1 MKTMSQHTE
10 WLSMIE
16 ISGPFLAVSVLE
28 KVFPQGLELLET
40 YRKNRIRSAYE
51 EWRDAV
57 EEDDPQ
63 LPELH
68 RAWIELVLDELLE
81 YEDSVLEAA
90 SNEFAYKSPDGD
102 GQFNP
107 DFVLKGDG
115 DSAPMLFVSIMPEG
129 TDLEKVKVGD
139 GWPVPVFERMTLLCR
154 DKGVRLG
161 LVTNG
166 ERWML
171 VNAPVGSTSS
181 HVSWYARLWFQ
192 EPVTLKSF
200 QSLLGV
206 RRWFGPEEE
215 TLPVMLEDSL
225 QHHEEV
231 TDTLGEQV
239 KRAVEVLVQC
249 LDKADQDRNRELL
262 HDVPSAELYEAGLTV
277 MMRLV
282 FVLCAEERGL
292 LLLDDP
298 IYDQYYAITTLR
310 GQLAEEADQH
320 GHEVLERRH
329 DAWTR
334 LLAVFRAVYGGIEHE
349 SLRMPALGGSL
360 FDPDRFPFLEGR
372 AKGTHWQ
379 ETPAQPLPI
388 DNRTVLLLLEALQV
402 LEQRGGALLLSYKA
416 LDVEQIGHV
425 YEGLLE
431 HTVRR
436 LKKDTLG
443 LIGSQKAKNP
453 NIALAELE
461 SARLD
466 GEDALISIVETTTS
480 RSKSA
485 ITNALAKEVDDATF
499 GKIVTVCGGDME
511 LAARLKPFVHLLRSD
526 AWGDFIV
533 YRAHSFA
540 VTLGADRRETGTHY
554 TPKSLTESI
563 VETTLEP
570 VSYVGPAEGKPREEW
585 QLKSSAELLD
595 LKICD
600 PAMGSGAFLV
610 QVCRWLSER
619 LVEAWGKE
627 KGQGKF
633 ITVDGDALAS
643 AGSAEPMPDS
653 LDERLLIARR
663 LVAEKCLY
671 GVDLNPLAV
680 ELAKLSIW
688 LITLAKGRPFGFLDH
703 NLRSGDSL
711 LGLHKLEQL
720 TKFSLHP
727 EKKQTI
733 SIFASNIEAA
743 VKDAHDL
750 RKQLR
755 ETPIRDIRDVQY
767 MERLDQQAR
776 QKLEHIEHIADAMIG
791 EALASGGNQRALDTA
806 MDNLSTWAAAYIEG
820 DTETGRKIIA
830 EARKSLSIDLPA
842 GKLPRK
848 PFHWA
853 LEFPE
858 VFERG
863 GFDGII
869 GNPPYMGGKIIS
881 RLLGTTYRKAVVD
894 ANSRNVKGSADLCVY
909 FLLRAV
915 WNLSSSTVG
924 LVTTNSISEGDNR
937 EVGLDRLE
945 DIRASIYAATPNMVW
960 PGKANVTVTPI
971 WITRRVWN
979 GTRKLGEQTVER
991 ISPYLTETSQSQAG
1005 PFPLYQ
1011 NANKAFQGSLVH
1023 GKGFIISDQEARALF
1038 KMNKRNA
1045 DVIVP
1050 YMRGEDFL
1058 KNPSLKPLKWV
1069 VNFRD
1074 WDETK
1079 ARSYKEVFA
1088 ILVERVKEEREA
1100 VVAKGKQIHEYDFW
1114 KFWDKRLESYER
1126 ISNLEWVLFH
1136 PFTSKYL
1143 ATGFCSSDIVF
1154 AAPHV
1159 VIGFDDYSHFAMI
1172 QSTIHESWVRQYS
1185 STLETR
1191 MRYAPSDCFET
1202 YPFQLESSELDETGR
1217 QYYDSRQSLML
1228 ESGLGLTS
1236 TYNRFHSKEEQ
1247 LAGFQK
1253 LRGLHAEMD
1262 RAVVAAYGWDD
1273 LDLGHGFHETKQG
1286 IRFTISEQ
1294 ARREVLQRLL
1304 KLNHERYEEEVAQG
1318 LHDRRNNKTSTPRKK
1333 KISPAKDDGNLE
1345 LFNFENVSQKGSK

>member
-1 MKTMSQHTE
+1 MKNMSQHTE

-16 ISGPFLAVSVLE
+16 VSGPFLAVSVLE
-28 KVFPQGLELLET
+28 KVFPQGLESLET

-90 SNEFAYKSPDGD
+90 SDEFTYKSPDGD
-102 GQFNP
+102 GQFKP

-115 DSAPMLFVSIMPEG
+115 GSAPMMFVSIMPEG

-192 EPVTLKSF
+192 EPVTLKAF

-206 RRWFGPEEE
+206 RRWFGPAEE

-262 HDVPSAELYEAGLTV
+262 HDVPPAELYEAGLTV

-298 IYDQYYAITTLR
+298 VYDQHYAITTLR

-443 LIGSQKAKNP
+443 LIGSHKAKNP

-485 ITNALAKEVDDATF
+485 IINALAKEVDDATF
-499 GKIVTVCGGDME
+499 GRIVTVCGGDME
-511 LAARLKPFVHLLRSD
+511 LAARLKPFAHLLRSD

-570 VSYVGPAEGKPREEW
+570 VVYVGPAEGKPREEW

-627 KGQGKF
+627 TGKGKF
-633 ITVDGDALAS
+633 ITVDGVALES

-727 EKKQTI
+727 EKKKTI
-733 SIFASNIEAA
+733 SMFASNIEAA
-743 VKDAHDL
+743 VKDALTL

-755 ETPIRDIRDVQY
+755 ETPIRDIRDVKY

-820 DTETGRKIIA
+820 DNETGRKIIA
-830 EARKSLSIDLPA
+830 EARKSLSTDLPA
-842 GKLPRK
+842 GKPPRK

-863 GFDGII
+863 GFDGML
-869 GNPPYMGGKIIS
+869 GNPPFLWGMRIS
-881 RLLGTTYRKAVVD
+881 TNFGESYLKWLQFIAQRSIGT
-894 ANSRNVKGSADLCVY
+894 ADLCAHFFVRSDD
-909 FLLRAV
+909 L
-915 WNLSSSTVG
+915 
-924 LVTTNSISEGDNR
+924 TNSNSCYGFLSTDTIATGDTREIS
-937 EVGLDRLE
+937 LDVLQKRKR
-945 DIRASIYAATPNMVW
+945 IIYFAVSSMDW
-960 PGKANVTVTPI
+960 PGKASVKVAVVCLT
-971 WITRRVWN
+971 
-979 GTRKLGEQTVER
+979 KLMWKSLCTLNNNKQNQIATNLSEFFLEKPYTLQTNKGKMFIGHYPMGKGFVLDSETAHFLLQDNANHDVVF
-991 ISPYLTETSQSQAG
+991 PYLTGQDVNTS
-1005 PFPLYQ
+1005 PT
-1011 NANKAFQGSLVH
+1011 
-1023 GKGFIISDQEARALF
+1023 QEASRWAINFGEKTEEEARLYPLCF
-1038 KMNKRNA
+1038 EIIEDHVKPERMKSKRKANRERWWKYA
-1045 DVIVP
+1045 ETRPGLCEAIKE
-1050 YMRGEDFL
+1050 GEDIFVQPFVS
-1058 KNPSLKPLKWV
+1058 KYINPVRVDGNQIFSSPMVVIARDTWLLFSVVQSSLH
-1069 VNFRD
+1069 
-1074 WDETK
+1074 
-1079 ARSYKEVFA
+1079 EVFC
-1088 ILVERVKEEREA
+1088 R
-1100 VVAKGKQIHEYDFW
+1100 
-1114 KFWDKRLESYER
+1114 
-1126 ISNLEWVLFH
+1126 
-1136 PFTSKYL
+1136 
-1143 ATGFCSSDIVF
+1143 
-1154 AAPHV
+1154 
-1159 VIGFDDYSHFAMI
+1159 HFA
-1172 QSTIHESWVRQYS
+1172 S
-1185 STLETR
+1185 SLGGTL
-1191 MRYAPSDCFET
+1191 RYAPTDLFEK
-1202 YPFQLESSELDETGR
+1202 YPLPADGGSTIDVGKKYHDYRQQLMIAEDK
-1217 QYYDSRQSLML
+1217 
-1228 ESGLGLTS
+1228 GLTS
-1236 TYNRFHSKEEQ
+1236 IYNMFHDQ
-1247 LAGFQK
+1247 NVVIFDFQEFRNLHIK
-1253 LRGLHAEMD
+1253 LD
-1262 RAVVAAYGWDD
+1262 QAVAAAYGWDD
-1273 LDLGHGFHETKQG
+1273 IDLGHGFHETKQG
-1286 IRFTISEQ
+1286 IRFTISEE

-1318 LHDRRNNKTSTPRKK
+1318 LHDKKKKKTSTPRKK
-1333 KISPAKDDGNLE
+1333 KTSPAKDDGNLD
-1345 LFNFENVSQKGSK
+1345 LFNFMNASTKGSK

>member
-1 MKTMSQHTE
+1 MSRNMSQHTE

-16 ISGPFLAVSVLE
+16 VSGPFLAVSVLE
-28 KVFPQGLELLET
+28 KIFPQGLESLET
-40 YRKNRIRSAYE
+40 CRKKRIRSAYE

-68 RAWIELVLDELLE
+68 RAWIGLVLEELLE

-90 SNEFAYKSPDGD
+90 SDEISYKSPDGD
-102 GQFNP
+102 GQFKP

-115 DSAPMLFVSIMPEG
+115 GSAPMLFVSLMPEG

-192 EPVTLKSF
+192 EPVTLMAF

-206 RRWFGPEEE
+206 RRWFGSEDE
-215 TLPVMLEDSL
+215 TLPAILEDSL
-225 QHHEEV
+225 SHHEEV

-239 KRAVEVLVQC
+239 KRAVEVLIQC

-262 HDVPSAELYEAGLTV
+262 HDVLPAVLYEAGLTV

-292 LLLDDP
+292 LLLNDP
-298 IYDQYYAITTLR
+298 VYDRHYAITTLR

-461 SARLD
+461 SAQLD
-466 GEDALISIVETTTS
+466 GLDTLAKLVKETTL
-480 RSKSA
+480 RSLPA
-485 ITNALAKEVDDATF
+485 IKKALQKEVDDATF
-499 GKIVTVCGGDME
+499 GKIVTVCGGDMA

-570 VSYVGPAEGKPREEW
+570 VAYVGPAEGKPRDEW

-627 KGQGKF
+627 TVQGKF
-633 ITVDGDALAS
+633 ITVDGVSLES

-688 LITLAKGRPFGFLDH
+688 LITLAKSRPFGFLDH

-727 EKKQTI
+727 EKKPII

-743 VKDAHDL
+743 VTDALTL

-767 MERLDQQAR
+767 MERLDQEAR

-791 EALASGGNQRALDTA
+791 EVLVADGNSKKIDNALD
-806 MDNLSTWAAAYIEG
+806 NISIWASEYCSQSNPTSIKVIN
-820 DTETGRKIIA
+820 D
-830 EARKSLSIDLPA
+830 ARRFLLENIPN
-842 GKLPRK
+842 K

-863 GFDGII
+863 GFDAIV
-869 GNPPYMGGKIIS
+869 GNPPFIPITGIEWLVRRYIESQYVCAVGRHNTFSSFAERALSITHSNANIGLVVPDRMFLNVQYEPIRTLLFGSLSFSKIIDFSGAFKATVDTIAIIGHKKRLVDSIHVFRHSKDGQGKPYIEEKEFNQTALRIAFDGAINIYVEPEDANIYSLVKGQSVPLGEIADTKDGIIQGAVADLLFMTEQKDDCSHKLLFGVDVHRYEIEWSNNWVNYKPDELMQIEIERRGPKKRPGLWMRNSAIFEKPKIVTRQTSDRIIAAIDNNNFYYANTLHGTSLSEEAINSGYSLEFLVALMNSKLLNYIYAVITGEVGKVFAQIKIDTLKKVPMHKDPCNDISKEITALVGQFNSGKIDCPSMI
-881 RLLGTTYRKAVVD
+881 RKID
-894 ANSRNVKGSADLCVY
+894 E
-909 FLLRAV
+909 
-915 WNLSSSTVG
+915 
-924 LVTTNSISEGDNR
+924 LVFE
-937 EVGLDRLE
+937 
-945 DIRASIYAATPNMVW
+945 
-960 PGKANVTVTPI
+960 
-971 WITRRVWN
+971 
-979 GTRKLGEQTVER
+979 
-991 ISPYLTETSQSQAG
+991 
-1005 PFPLYQ
+1005 LYQ
-1011 NANKAFQGSLVH
+1011 LDSKSVRYVEDRFEKL
-1023 GKGFIISDQEARALF
+1023 
-1038 KMNKRNA
+1038 
-1045 DVIVP
+1045 
-1050 YMRGEDFL
+1050 YGE
-1058 KNPSLKPLKWV
+1058 
-1069 VNFRD
+1069 
-1074 WDETK
+1074 
-1079 ARSYKEVFA
+1079 
-1088 ILVERVKEEREA
+1088 
-1100 VVAKGKQIHEYDFW
+1100 GQ
-1114 KFWDKRLESYER
+1114 
-1126 ISNLEWVLFH
+1126 
-1136 PFTSKYL
+1136 
-1143 ATGFCSSDIVF
+1143 
-1154 AAPHV
+1154 
-1159 VIGFDDYSHFAMI
+1159 
-1172 QSTIHESWVRQYS
+1172 
-1185 STLETR
+1185 
-1191 MRYAPSDCFET
+1191 
-1202 YPFQLESSELDETGR
+1202 
-1217 QYYDSRQSLML
+1217 
-1228 ESGLGLTS
+1228 
-1236 TYNRFHSKEEQ
+1236 
-1247 LAGFQK
+1247 
-1253 LRGLHAEMD
+1253 
-1262 RAVVAAYGWDD
+1262 
-1273 LDLGHGFHETKQG
+1273 
-1286 IRFTISEQ
+1286 
-1294 ARREVLQRLL
+1294 
-1304 KLNHERYEEEVAQG
+1304 
-1318 LHDRRNNKTSTPRKK
+1318 
-1333 KISPAKDDGNLE
+1333 
-1345 LFNFENVSQKGSK
+1345 